1 MDEGQIRQLAQAH
14 VDAVID
20 PIDVPAIQADLIEEL
35 HPALPQIAALL
46 PQPVTSASVDSVEAA
61 DDHAIAH
68 VTYRG
73 DSASLS
79 IRQRWEDRGG
89 SQPQIVEAAPVG

>member
-20 PIDVPAIQADLIEEL
+20 PIDVPKIQSDLIEEL

-68 VTYRG
+68 VTYTG
-73 DSASLS
+73 DSGSLS

-89 SQPQIVEAAPVG
+89 AQPQIVEAAPVG